1 MLKRRT
7 CLVALG
13 TVGAALASPAV
24 HAQRTPG
31 GPRTQGQLFPAL
43 KIYIPAGAGGGW
55 DQTGRHLGAA
65 MQAAGLVGSVSYEN
79 KGGKGGTVGLAD
91 FTQRHAQDP
100 ACLFVGGLVMLGAL
114 AIERSSALQQLA
126 PVARL
131 TSDYL
136 VVCVAQDDRMLGSLK
151 DLARHL
157 ERKVDGITFTGG
169 SAGGVDHMLAAM
181 LLRSLKLD
189 PRQLHYVPTSSGKEA
204 VSLLAS
210 GRAHVA
216 ISGYSEFKA
225 SLENKTLRA
234 LAMSSRRALF
244 GIPSLREQ
252 GVDTE
257 LANWRAVFAANGI
270 TPEQKDNLR
279 RLVSATHESGGWRQ
293 SLLENNWVGS
303 PLYGQELAN
312 FIEFESGIAT
322 AVTHLLKLK
331 G

>member
-1 MLKRRT
+1 MLNRRS
-7 CLVALG
+7 CLL
-13 TVGAALASPAV
+13 ALAAAGLHPS
-24 HAQRTPG
+24 AQAQIKAARPQA
-31 GPRTQGQLFPAL
+31 PLFPKL
-43 KIYIPAGAGGGW
+43 KVYIPAGAGGGW

-65 MQAAGLVGSVSYEN
+65 MQAAGLVGQVSYEN

-91 FTQRHAQDP
+91 FQQRHAGDP

-114 AIERSSALQQLA
+114 ALERSDALQQLT

-136 VVCVAQDDRMLGSLK
+136 VLCVAQDDRVLGSLP
-151 DLARHL
+151 DLTRRL
-157 ERKVDGITFTGG
+157 EQQVGSITFTGG

-181 LLRSLKLD
+181 LLRSLRLD
-189 PRQLHYVPTSSGKEA
+189 TRQLNYVPTSSGKEA
-204 VSLLAS
+204 IALVQS
-210 GRAHVA
+210 GKAHVA
-216 ISGYSEFKA
+216 ISGYSEFK
-225 SLENKTLRA
+225 SSIESKSLRA

-257 LANWRAVFAANGI
+257 LANWRAVFAAAGLSE
-270 TPEQKDNLR
+270 PQRDALR
-279 RLVSATHESGGWRQ
+279 KLVSATVETNGWRQ

-303 PLYGQELAN
+303 PLYGSEFAN
-312 FIEFESGIAT
+312 FIQFESGIAT
-322 AVTHLLKLK
+322 AITHLLKLK